1 MRDIF
6 EFLIV
11 STTAALTG
19 LYILIIKRIF
29 RDKLPPVW
37 QFGIWGILGI
47 TLIFPFTY
55 PESVSFAA
63 ELLKSF
69 LTGENTI
76 SRPSF
81 FLPLTDFSF
90 SFSIA
95 DILFLIYFLGVAA
108 FLISYLI
115 SYIRLRILTGRA
127 SDLSVKKLDS
137 LNEIAEKYSLK
148 KCRTVTVPEITSPFI
163 FGIIRPV
170 LILPEVFPDDKVILH
185 ELIHLKYK
193 DALWSIVISLLRSIH
208 WCNPLLWYIFNKIRN
223 DIEELCDSR
232 VLSLLSGE
240 ERREYGNILLSMA
253 NEKYASCFASTAI
266 ANGGKNIRSRIE
278 TIARFKQYPVNSRL
292 ICICISIITAL
303 FLLVNTRAAT
313 VPEDYLQLTDKTSVD
328 VALAVSRSYYCRTP
342 AAAIDAYAK
351 AVLQDNG
358 IYRALC
364 APLSM
369 HNEIKQALNDSL
381 ANGRQTELIAD
392 IDGTPTSY
400 NRYYIYNLENTGKN
414 EYTALLVF
422 GMAYHDPD
430 EDNNQKI
437 AYQKIRIFKENERWV
452 VTEESDFS
460 YVITYKMQWQWGCED
475 LPAYT
480 YSAVSGDFTVE
491 RNYQL
496 CFSPEEKASDSS
508 SPYLNASF
516 NEVTVNDFSRCIY
529 NGPEDKKPEIT
540 HLGFSCKAGKQGDLP
555 EFPPELTNDTMD
567 RFKNTR
573 AWEHISQEIKESL
586 IGGDFSSSSTTGAS
600 SARKSLPEGWDNI
613 QNFSG
618 GGHTAEYKKKMNYL
632 PDAVYGVLYVNGIP
646 SETLTLERTD

>member
-11 STTAALTG
+11 SISAAVAG
-19 LYILIIKRIF
+19 LYILILKRIF

-55 PESVSFAA
+55 PEAVPFTA

-81 FLPLTDFSF
+81 FLPLPDFSF
-90 SFSIA
+90 SPGIA
-95 DILFLIYFLGVAA
+95 DMLFLIYFIGAA
-108 FLISYLI
+108 VFLISYLI
-115 SYIRLRILTGRA
+115 SYIRLRILTGKA
-127 SDLSVKKLDS
+127 SALSEENLDR
-137 LNEIAEKYSLK
+137 LNEIAERYSLK
-148 KCRTVTVPEITSPFI
+148 KCKTVTVPEITSPFI
-163 FGIIRPV
+163 FGIIKPV
-170 LILPEVFPDDKVILH
+170 LILPEVFPDEKVILH
-185 ELIHLKYK
+185 ELMHLKYK
-193 DALWSIVISLLRSIH
+193 DALWGIIISLFRSIH
-208 WCNPLLWYIFNKIRN
+208 WCNPLLLYCFNKIRN
-223 DIEELCDSR
+223 DLEELCDSR
-232 VLSLLSGE
+232 VLRILSGE
-240 ERREYGNILLSMA
+240 ERREYGNLLLSMT

-313 VPEDYLQLTDKTSVD
+313 VPEGYLQLTDKTSVD
-328 VALAVSRSYYCRTP
+328 VALAASRSYYCRTP
-342 AAAIDAYAK
+342 AAAIDSYAK
-351 AVLQDNG
+351 AILQDNG
-358 IYRALC
+358 VFRAMC

-369 HNEIKQALNDSL
+369 HNNIKQVLTDSI
-381 ANGRQTELIAD
+381 ANSRPPKLIAD

-400 NRYYIYNLENTGKN
+400 NQYYIYNLENTGKN

-430 EDNNQKI
+430 EDNSQKI

-452 VTEESDFS
+452 VTEESGFD
-460 YVITYKMQWQWGCED
+460 YIITYKMQWSWGCED
-475 LPAYT
+475 LPVYT
-480 YSAVSGDFTVE
+480 YSADSGDFTVE

-496 CFSPEEKASDSS
+496 CFSPEKNASNSR
-508 SPYLNASF
+508 SPYLNATF
-516 NEVTVNDFSRCIY
+516 NEVTVNAFSRCIY

-540 HLGFSCKAGKQGDLP
+540 HLGFSCKTGKKGDLP
-555 EFPPELTNDTMD
+555 EFSQKLTNDTMD
-567 RFKNTR
+567 RFKITR
-573 AWEHISQEIKESL
+573 AWEHISQEIKETI

-600 SARKSLPEGWDNI
+600 SAGKSLSENWDNI
-613 QNFSG
+613 QGFSG
-618 GGHTAEYKKKMNYL
+618 GGHTTEYKKKMNYL
-632 PDAVYGVLYVNGIP
+632 PDVVYGVLYVNSIP
-646 SETLTLERTD
+646 SEVLTLERTD

>member
-11 STTAALTG
+11 STTAGLTG

-29 RDKLPPVW
+29 RDKLPPAW

-55 PESVSFAA
+55 PEAVPFAA

-76 SRPSF
+76 SRPSL

-90 SFSIA
+90 SFTIT
-95 DILFLIYFLGVAA
+95 DILFLVYLLGVSV
-108 FLISYLI
+108 FLINYII
-115 SYIRLRILTGRA
+115 SYIKLRILTGKA
-127 SDLSVKKLDS
+127 SALSGENFDR

-148 KCRTVTVPEITSPFI
+148 KCRTVTVKGITAPFV
-163 FGIIRPV
+163 FGTIKPV
-170 LILPEVFPDDKVILH
+170 LILPEIFPDEKVILH

-193 DALWSIVISLLRSIH
+193 DALWSIVISLFRSIH

-232 VLSLLSGE
+232 VLALLSGE

-278 TIARFKQYPVNSRL
+278 TIARFKQYPDNNRL

-303 FLLVNTRAAT
+303 FLLVNTRATT
-313 VPEDYLQLTDKTSVD
+313 VPEGYLQLTDKASVD
-328 VALAVSRSYYCRTP
+328 VALAASRCYYCRTP

-351 AVLQDNG
+351 AVLKNNG
-358 IYRALC
+358 VFRALC

-381 ANGRQTELIAD
+381 ANGRPTELIAD

-400 NRYYIYNLENTGKN
+400 NRYHIYNLENTGKN

-422 GMAYHDPD
+422 GIAYHDPD

-460 YVITYKMQWQWGCED
+460 YVITYKMQWNWGCED

-508 SPYLNASF
+508 SPYLNATF
-516 NEVTVNDFSRCIY
+516 NEVTVNTFSRCIY

-540 HLGFSCKAGKQGDLP
+540 HLGFSCKAGKRGDLP

-573 AWEHISQEIKESL
+573 VWEHISQEIKETLS
-586 IGGDFSSSSTTGAS
+586 GGDFSSSSTTGES
-600 SARKSLPEGWDNI
+600 SAGKSLSENWDNI
-613 QNFSG
+613 QHFSG
-618 GGHTAEYKKKMNYL
+618 GGHTTEYKKKMNYL
-632 PDAVYGVLYVNGIP
+632 PDVVYGVIYVNGIP
-646 SETLTLERTD
+646 SEVLTLERTD